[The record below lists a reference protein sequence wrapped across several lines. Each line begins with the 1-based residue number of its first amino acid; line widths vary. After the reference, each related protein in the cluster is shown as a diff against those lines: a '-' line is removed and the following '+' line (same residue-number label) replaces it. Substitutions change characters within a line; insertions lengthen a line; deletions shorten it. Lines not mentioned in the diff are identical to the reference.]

1 MRTTIYSA
9 AAVLAVAATIFIWWK
24 PVVVAP
30 QVMSASV
37 TATGAGV
44 RPSETM
50 PRILPLEIMMQQ
62 GKRLPV
68 ESWDAF

>member
-9 AAVLAVAATIFIWWK
+9 AAVVAITAAIFIWWK

-30 QVMSASV
+30 EIMSTSV
-37 TATGAGV
+37 TTAGAKV
-44 RPSETM
+44 RPPEAMAGIVPS
-50 PRILPLEIMMQQ
+50 EIMMRQ
-62 GKRLPV
+62 GKSLPV